1 LDPSMYVLSYYIF
14 IILTMVDI
22 LTKTIKSYKFSQYIY
37 LNSIIFLPLVQI
49 KITSEQ
55 PDIFNRN

>member
-1 LDPSMYVLSYYIF
+1 MYVLSYYIF